1 MLPIQ
6 SVLYENE
13 PIQNVTIRKCTIRNV
28 TDPIIITVKSIYLAS
43 SNQGFCIRRTEQPER
58 NQRAQV

>member
-13 PIQNVTIRKCTIRNV
+13 PIRNVTIRKCTIRNV
-28 TDPIIITVKSIYLAS
+28 TDPLNRPLNIYVFKILLGRNLFSFKTLTVPHSANIK
-43 SNQGFCIRRTEQPER
+43 
-58 NQRAQV
+58 

>member
-13 PIQNVTIRKCTIRNV
+13 PIRNVTIRKCTIRNV
-28 TDPIIITVKSIYLAS
+28 TDPKKGTLKSFSGKTFPI
-43 SNQGFCIRRTEQPER
+43 
-58 NQRAQV
+58 